1 MGEFNMRVAIAVA
14 ALVAFSGPLSA
25 QHIHGQSRYAGFQSR
40 QIKALAPE
48 QLADLRAG
56 RGMGL
61 ALAGEMNGY
70 PGPAHV
76 LELSD
81 KLHLSSEQRDRIR
94 RLFDAMKA
102 EAIPV
107 GERLI
112 EQEAELDREFAE
124 RKITPLKLA
133 ELTAR
138 IGDVQ
143 GRLRAIHLKYHLTT
157 AELLSPEQKSRYAEL
172 RGYQKN

>member
-1 MGEFNMRVAIAVA
+1 
-14 ALVAFSGPLSA
+14 
-25 QHIHGQSRYAGFQSR
+25 
-40 QIKALAPE
+40 
-48 QLADLRAG
+48 
-56 RGMGL
+56 MGL

-81 KLHLSSEQRDRIR
+81 KLRLSSEQRDRIR

-107 GERLI
+107 GEKLI
-112 EQEAELDREFAE
+112 EQEGELDREFAD
-124 RKITPLKLA
+124 RKITPPKLA

-143 GRLRAIHLKYHLTT
+143 GQLRAIHLKYHLTT
-157 AELLSPEQKSRYAEL
+157 AELLSSEQKSRYAEL

>member
-1 MGEFNMRVAIAVA
+1 MRVAIAA
-14 ALVAFSGPLSA
+14 ATLVALSGPLSA
-25 QHIHGQSRYAGFQSR
+25 QHVHGQSPYAGFQSR

-81 KLHLSSEQRDRIR
+81 KLRLSSEQRDRIR
-94 RLFDAMKA
+94 RLFDAMEA

-107 GERLI
+107 GEKLI
-112 EQEAELDREFAE
+112 EQEGELDREFAD
-124 RKITPLKLA
+124 RKITPPKLA

-143 GRLRAIHLKYHLTT
+143 GQLRAIHLKYHLTT
-157 AELLSPEQKSRYAEL
+157 AELLSSEQKSRYAEL

>member
-1 MGEFNMRVAIAVA
+1 MGEYNMRSAIAVA
-14 ALVAFSGPLSA
+14 ALIALGGPARA
-25 QHIHGQSRYAGFQSR
+25 QHLHGQSPYAGFQSR

-81 KLHLSSEQRDRIR
+81 KLHLSSTQRDQIR
-94 RLFDAMKA
+94 RLFEAMKA

-107 GERLI
+107 GEKLV
-112 EQEAELDREFAE
+112 EQEGALDREFAE
-124 RKITPLKLA
+124 RKITPSTLTD
-133 ELTAR
+133 LTAR
-138 IGDVQ
+138 IGDIQ
-143 GRLRAIHLKYHLTT
+143 GQLRAIHLKYHLTT

>member
-1 MGEFNMRVAIAVA
+1 MKVAIAVA
-14 ALVAFSGPLSA
+14 ALLAFSGPLRA
-25 QHIHGQSRYAGFQSR
+25 QHIHGQSPYAGFQSR
-40 QIKALAPE
+40 QIKAMAPE

-81 KLHLSSEQRDRIR
+81 KLHLTSEQRDRIR

-112 EQEAELDREFAE
+112 EQEGELDREFAE